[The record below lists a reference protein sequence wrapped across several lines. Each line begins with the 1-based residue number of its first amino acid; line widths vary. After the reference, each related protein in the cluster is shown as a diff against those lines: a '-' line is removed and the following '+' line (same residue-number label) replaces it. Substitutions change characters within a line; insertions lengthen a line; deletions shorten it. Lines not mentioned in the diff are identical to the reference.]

1 MASELV
7 VAEVVVV
14 VEVVVIAIPAC
25 NQSRATV
32 GNVMNIVPKTP
43 AVVEIIEQSN
53 QTRECLSDLLIP
65 RKIASTGCSQP
76 FIFLY
81 VH

>member
-7 VAEVVVV
+7 VVEEVVV

-43 AVVEIIEQSN
+43 VVEIKGQSN
-53 QTRECLSDLLIP
+53 QTRECLSDPLIP
-65 RKIASTGCSQP
+65 RKIALTGCSQP